1 MHLPKGNTELSRDP
15 RPITGVFYGDGD
27 DSGWRV
33 GPRVTKIEAYDEC
46 GSMSHV
52 PWIAIFNPDDTII
65 ARIPADKV
73 VVMYV

>member
-1 MHLPKGNTELSRDP
+1 MELPKGNTVLSSDP
-15 RPITGVFYGDGD
+15 RPITGVWYNDAEDG
-27 DSGWRV
+27 GWKV

-52 PWIAIFNPDDTII
+52 PWIAVFNPDDTII

-73 VVMYV
+73 TVVYV